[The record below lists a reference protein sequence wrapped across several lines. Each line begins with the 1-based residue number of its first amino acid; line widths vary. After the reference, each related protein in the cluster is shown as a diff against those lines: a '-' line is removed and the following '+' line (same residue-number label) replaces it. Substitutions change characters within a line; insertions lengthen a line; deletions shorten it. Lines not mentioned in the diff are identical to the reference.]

1 MVEEATGREVIA
13 YMSQIHE
20 DPDLAVEIFVL
31 EPTDSD
37 VDLTEVAQELPE
49 VG

>member
-1 MVEEATGREVIA
+1 VVEKATGRKVIA

-31 EPTDSD
+31 EP
-37 VDLTEVAQELPE
+37 VPGGIEAPIRLEGTEL
-49 VG
+49 G